1 MKTKL
6 ILIGVIIAIL
16 FGAYRIIRSNHK
28 KAIEK
33 IDKAIEKKDIEI
45 SDLRQNLLQLY
56 KAKSEKEIVF
66 IKGNDTTIY
75 VDWIIYKDSIIY
87 KEVYEKA
94 PVNTYQGN
102 NKGSNYSFD
111 YRVVTK
117 GWMTS
122 LEFKNIFIKKEIEK
136 TIVEIPFEVIK
147 IKEVYTP
154 KRHLYLS
161 GGYYS
166 DLTFNSWVAGLDYF
180 GKKRLGFGAKYFFNS
195 KGILAEIKIRLF

>member
-6 ILIGVIIAIL
+6 ILIGVIFAIL
-16 FGAYRIIRSNHK
+16 TGTYLKIRSNYK
-28 KAIEK
+28 KAIRLQETV
-33 IDKAIEKKDIEI
+33 I
-45 SDLRQNLLQLY
+45 SDLRKDLLQVY
-56 KAKSEKEIVF
+56 KTKSKTDTVF
-66 IKGNDTTIY
+66 IKETDTTYITE
-75 VDWIIYKDSIIY
+75 SIIFRDTIE
-87 KEVYEKA
+87 KLIYEKA
-94 PVNTYQGN
+94 PVNTYRGN

-136 TIVEIPFEVIK
+136 TIVEMPFEVIK

-166 DLTFNSWVAGLDYF
+166 DLNFNSWVAGLDYF